1 MVGVAV
7 NVTLVPEQ
15 IALSESLL
23 AILTLGVTLPV
34 TVMVIVLLVAVLE
47 VAHVLLE
54 VITTLTTS
62 LFDKVVLVN
71 VALLVPTLVLFTFH

>member
-15 IALSESLL
+15 IALSASLL
-23 AILTLGVTLPV
+23 AMLTLGVTLSV

-54 VITTLTTS
+54 VITTPTTS